1 VTLEFREPA
10 PGDEEAVSG
19 LVAAFDAAFL
29 AELEPLSVQ
38 DVREWWQFEDEV
50 RLVLEDGALVG
61 FASLRQR
68 KDRYDAL
75 GFVHPAAFGRGVGTR
90 IVEWAEERS
99 LGLGGTEV
107 RISVTSTDERAAC
120 LLRSRGYERIRSFF
134 RMVIELDEEPAPVE
148 WPEGFE
154 VSALSPGEEHVL
166 HEVLQD
172 AFRDH
177 WEHTPWTFEEWIGKR
192 TLEHDLCFLVHTGG
206 EVAAAAECRRE
217 RFGMGWV
224 GTLGTRRKYRRRG
237 LGDALLR
244 HSLRELYA
252 RGARK
257 VGLGVDA
264 ESPTGATRLYERAG
278 MRAAWR
284 SDVYARTLQ
293 VP

>member
-10 PGDEEAVSG
+10 AGDAEAVAE
-19 LVAAFDAAFL
+19 LVGAFDATFL
-29 AELEPLSVQ
+29 DEPEPLSVQ
-38 DVREWWQFEDEV
+38 DVREWWAFEDEV
-50 RLVLEDGALVG
+50 RLVFDDDTLVG
-61 FASLRQR
+61 FVSLRQR
-68 KDRYDAL
+68 KSYYGAM
-75 GFVHPAAFGRGVGTR
+75 GFVHPPAFGRGIGTR
-90 IVEWAEERS
+90 IVEWLEKRA
-99 LGLGGTEV
+99 LGLGGREV
-107 RISVTSTDERAAC
+107 RISVTSTDERAVC

-134 RMVIELDEEPAPVE
+134 QMRIDLGAEPAPVE

-154 VSALSPGEEHVL
+154 VSAISPAEERVL
-166 HEVLQD
+166 HEVLED

-177 WEHTPWTFEEWIGKR
+177 WEHTPRTFEEWIRPR
-192 TLEHDLCFLVHTGG
+192 TLEHDLCFLVRAGA

-224 GTLGTRRKYRRRG
+224 GTLGTRRQYRRRG

-278 MRAAWR
+278 MRVAWR